1 MTTEEFFEF
10 ASKQICFKDYTATA
24 GLSRE
29 KLDRILHELCPIPF
43 DSSIILDFLYDM
55 DCKSFYRAEKSSE
68 DILIFNMR
76 FMNLTDLAKSLQYFD
91 NPIDGVS
98 YWSDIGSVAACCT
111 EINNCSGVIEY
122 IFITEDGRF
131 YNDKHCLIANSREE
145 LFDYYASVEYNYHRP
160 MHARTYEFLSAAGC
174 PRKNAVDVSELF
186 KTFCGNGITLTE
198 KQLDFIRE
206 FSGFQFSFT
215 NSSKK
220 IKSMSN
226 VFEIEFLSVERLIS
240 EDPQYDKEIH
250 RPGYVGK
257 NVIRVGEQF
266 CDLYFYLDSEGIILD
281 NRCYPM
287 GHTLMEC
294 IDHLFDYVPANAWL
308 EATKDFSQNN
318 DDLKQ
323 SF

>member
-10 ASKQICFKDYTATA
+10 ASKQISFKDYTATA
-24 GLSRE
+24 GASRE
-29 KLDRILHELCPIPF
+29 KLDRILHELYPAPF
-43 DSSIILDFLYDM
+43 DSSIILDFVYDM
-55 DCKSFYRAEKSSE
+55 DCKTFYRTEKSSG

-76 FMNLTDLAKSLQYFD
+76 FMDLTYLAKSLQYFD
-91 NPIDGVS
+91 NPIAGVS

-131 YNDKHCLIANSREE
+131 YNDKHRLIANSREE

-160 MHARTYEFLSAAGC
+160 IHVRTQKFLSAAGY
-174 PRKNAVDVSELF
+174 PRKNAVDVSELY
-186 KTFCGNGITLTE
+186 KTFCGNGIILTE

-206 FSGFQFSFT
+206 FSGFQLSFT
-215 NSSKK
+215 NSPKE

-226 VFEIEFLSVERLIS
+226 VFEIEFLSVERLIK

-250 RPGYVGK
+250 RPGYVNR

-266 CDLYFYLDSEGIILD
+266 CDMNFYLDSEGIILD
-281 NRCYPM
+281 DRCYPM
-287 GHTLMEC
+287 GHTVMEC

-308 EATKDFSQNN
+308 ETAKDFSQNN
-318 DDLKQ
+318 DDPK
-323 SF
+323 